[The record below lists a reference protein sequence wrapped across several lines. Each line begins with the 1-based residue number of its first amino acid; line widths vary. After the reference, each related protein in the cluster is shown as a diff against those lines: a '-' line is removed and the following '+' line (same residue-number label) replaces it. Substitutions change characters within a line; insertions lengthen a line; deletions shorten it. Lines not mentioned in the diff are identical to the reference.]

1 MRKICVFTGTRADY
15 GLLQP
20 LMRGISQTPG
30 LTLQVV
36 ASGMHLSPE
45 FGNTYQEIENDGFQI
60 DAKVETL
67 LSSDTPVGIAKSTGL
82 GLINYSETLNRLQP
96 DLVVILGD
104 RFEAF
109 AMAASA
115 TICKIP
121 IAHLHG
127 GELSFGAIDE
137 AFRHAITKMSHL
149 HFTSTEAYRRRVI
162 QLGEAPER
170 VFNVGALGVE
180 NLTSLPLLDRQALE
194 KAINFPLGDAA
205 LLVTFHPATLEHNTA
220 ATQFQEVLLALD
232 RFPQF
237 KTIFTKANA
246 DTGGRTINQLIEN
259 FVEQHP
265 GRACSFPSMGQL
277 RYLSTMRQVTAV
289 VGNSSSGIIEAP
301 SFKVP
306 TINIGDR
313 QRGRIKANSVIDC
326 QPREKAIV
334 EALELAISPS
344 FQETMQT
351 VCNPYEKKGTTG
363 AILQKL
369 KEYDLRDILKK
380 EFYDFPACKPA
391 PPLLS

>member
-20 LMRGISQTPG
+20 LMRGISKTPG
-30 LTLQVV
+30 LTLQIL

-45 FGNTYQEIENDGFQI
+45 FGNTYLEIENDGFRI
-60 DAKVETL
+60 DAKVEIL

-149 HFTSTEAYRRRVI
+149 HFTSTEAYRQRVI

-180 NLTSLPLLDRQALE
+180 NITSLPLLDRQALE

-205 LLVTFHPATLEHNTA
+205 LLVTFHPTTLEHNTA
-220 ATQFQEVLLALD
+220 ATQFQEVLLALE
-232 RFPQF
+232 RLPQF

-246 DTGGRTINQLIEN
+246 DTGGRTINQMIDH

-265 GRACSFPSMGQL
+265 GSACSFTSMGQL

-301 SFKVP
+301 SLKVP

-313 QRGRIKANSVIDC
+313 QKGRIKAASIIDC
-326 QPREKAIV
+326 QPTAKAITA
-334 EALELAISPS
+334 ALGQVVSPS
-344 FQETMQT
+344 FQKTLRT
-351 VCNPYEKKGTTG
+351 ASNPYEKKGTTA
-363 AILQKL
+363 AILDRLEKNNL
-369 KEYDLRDILKK
+369 TDMIKK
-380 EFYDFPACKPA
+380 EFYDLPHHPNEKPQ
-391 PPLLS
+391 

>member
-20 LMRGISQTPG
+20 LMREISRTSG
-30 LTLQVV
+30 LELQVL

-45 FGNTYQEIENDGFQI
+45 FGNTYREIENDGFRI
-60 DAKVETL
+60 DAKVEIL

-82 GLINYSETLNRLQP
+82 GLLNYSETLSRLQP

-149 HFTSTEAYRRRVI
+149 HFTSTEAYRQRVI

-180 NLTSLPLLDRQALE
+180 NIKSLPLLDRQALE
-194 KAINFPLGDAA
+194 KAINFQLGETV
-205 LLVTFHPATLEHNTA
+205 LLVTFHPVTLEHNSA
-220 ATQFQEVLLALD
+220 GKQFQEILLALKK
-232 RFPQF
+232 FPQV
-237 KTIFTKANA
+237 KIIFTKANA
-246 DTGGRTINQLIEN
+246 DTDGRAINRLIDD

-265 GRACSFPSMGQL
+265 GSTCSFTSMGQL
-277 RYLSTMRQVTAV
+277 RYLSTMRQATAV

-301 SFKVP
+301 SFNVP

-313 QRGRIKANSVIDC
+313 QKGRIKAASVIDC
-326 QPREKAIV
+326 QPTKKAIT
-334 EALELAISPS
+334 EALERIVSPS
-344 FQETMQT
+344 FQKILRT
-351 VCNPYEKKGTTG
+351 VSNPYEKKGTTA
-363 AILQKL
+363 AILGKL
-369 KEYDLRDILKK
+369 KKINLTDIIKK
-380 EFYDFPACKPA
+380 EFYDLPLHHSEKPQ
-391 PPLLS
+391 

>member
-20 LMRGISQTPG
+20 LMRKISQAPD
-30 LTLQVV
+30 LELQIL

-45 FGNTYQEIENDGFQI
+45 FGNTYREIENDGFQI
-60 DAKVETL
+60 DAKVDIL
-67 LSSDTPVGIAKSTGL
+67 LSSDTPVDIAESTGL
-82 GLINYSETLNRLQP
+82 GLINYSKTLSHLQP

-127 GELSFGAIDE
+127 GELSFGVIDE

-149 HFTSTEAYRRRVI
+149 HFTSTEIYRQRVI

-170 VFNVGALGVE
+170 VFNVGAIGVE
-180 NLTSLPLLDRQALE
+180 NIKSLPLLDRQALE
-194 KAINFPLGDAA
+194 KSINFRLGDAV
-205 LLVTFHPATLEHNTA
+205 LLVTFHPTTLEHNTA
-220 ATQFQEVLLALD
+220 GKQFQEILLAIK

-237 KTIFTKANA
+237 RIIFTKANA
-246 DTGGRTINQLIEN
+246 DMDGKTINRMIDR

-265 GRACSFPSMGQL
+265 DDACSFISMGQL
-277 RYLSTMRQVTAV
+277 RYLSAMRQATVV

-301 SFKVP
+301 SLKVP

-313 QRGRIKANSVIDC
+313 QKGRIKANSVIDC

-334 EALELAISPS
+334 DALELAISSS
-344 FQETMQT
+344 FQKTIQT
-351 VCNPYEKKGTTG
+351 VCNPYEKKGTTT
-363 AILQKL
+363 AIFQKL
-369 KEYDLRDILKK
+369 KEYDLTGILKK
-380 EFYDFPACKPA
+380 KFYDFPADISASPSAK
-391 PPLLS
+391 

>member
-20 LMRGISQTPG
+20 LMREISRTSG
-30 LTLQVV
+30 LELQVL

-45 FGNTYQEIENDGFQI
+45 FGNTYREIENDGFRI
-60 DAKVETL
+60 DAKVEIL

-82 GLINYSETLNRLQP
+82 GLLNYSETLSRLQP

-149 HFTSTEAYRRRVI
+149 HFTSTEAYRQRVV

-170 VFNVGALGVE
+170 VFNVGAIGVE
-180 NLTSLPLLDRQALE
+180 NIKSLPLLDRHALE
-194 KAINFPLGDAA
+194 KAINFPLGDAV
-205 LLVTFHPATLEHNTA
+205 LLVTFHPVTLEHDSA
-220 ATQFQEVLLALD
+220 GKQFQEILLALK
-232 RFPQF
+232 RFPQV
-237 KTIFTKANA
+237 KIIFTKANA
-246 DTGGRTINQLIEN
+246 DTDGRAINRLIDD

-265 GRACSFPSMGQL
+265 GRTCSFTSMGQL
-277 RYLSTMRQVTAV
+277 RYLSTMRQATAV

-313 QRGRIKANSVIDC
+313 QKGRLKAPSVIDC
-326 QPREKAIV
+326 PPREKAV
-334 EALELAISPS
+334 ADALELALSPS
-344 FQETMQT
+344 FQKAMQT
-351 VCNPYEKKGTTG
+351 VCNPYEKQGTTA

-369 KEYDLRDILKK
+369 KEYDLNGILKK
-380 EFYDFPACKPA
+380 EFYDLPTDTPASPVA
-391 PPLLS
+391 R